1 MAEELTNQNANAEGT
16 GTQAGVEQKPQTFD
30 DILSNKEYQS
40 EFDKRVAKA
49 IETAKSKWND
59 GFEKTLEEKLSEAQK
74 LAKMNADQKAQ
85 YEREQAEAKL
95 AQREAEI
102 TKRELK
108 ATAKDTLLSKGL
120 PIELADALVYTDADA
135 CSTSMEAVTKAFEQA
150 VTRAVNDRL
159 RQDPPKAGNP
169 NQDDFVAALRNA
181 AGLTNKT

>member
-1 MAEELTNQNANAEGT
+1 MENAMDQTSTVMDSSADQTARQEPNKVNDSVNPAKT
-16 GTQAGVEQKPQTFD
+16 FTQDEVNKLITD
-30 DILSNKEYQS
+30 RLSKE
-40 EFDKRVAKA
+40 R
-49 IETAKSKWND
+49 
-59 GFEKTLEEKLSEAQK
+59 EKFNVTLEEKLSEAQK

-135 CSTSMEAVTKAFEQA
+135 CNASMEAVTKAFEQA

>member
-1 MAEELTNQNANAEGT
+1 MAEEMTNQNANAEGT
-16 GTQAGVEQKPQTFD
+16 GTQAGAEQKPQTFD

-40 EFDKRVAKA
+40 GFDKRVAKA
-49 IETAKSKWND
+49 IETAKVKWND

-135 CSTSMEAVTKAFEQA
+135 CNTSMEAVTKAFEQA
-150 VTRAVNDRL
+150 VTKAVNDRL
-159 RQDPPKAGNP
+159 RQDPPKTGNAP
-169 NQDDFVAALRNA
+169 EKNFESALRSA
-181 AGLTNKT
+181 AGLND